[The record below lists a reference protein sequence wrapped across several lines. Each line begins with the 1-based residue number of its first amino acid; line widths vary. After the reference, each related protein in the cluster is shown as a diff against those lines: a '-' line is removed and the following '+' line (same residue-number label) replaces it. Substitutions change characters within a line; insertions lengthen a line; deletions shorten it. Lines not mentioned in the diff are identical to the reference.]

1 MCHKIYVE
9 NEIVT
14 SIECIE
20 LLRIQE
26 EADTKMILHAKH
38 VSDKGYDSIGIKSSD
53 TDVEVL
59 ACYFQNYISSNIN
72 MPNAD

>member
-20 LLRIQE
+20 LLSIQE
-26 EADTKMILHAKH
+26 EADTKMFLHAKH
-38 VSDKGYDSIGIKSSD
+38 VADKGYDSIGIKSSD

-59 ACYFQNYISSNIN
+59 ACYFQNYISSNIII
-72 MPNAD
+72 PNAD